1 MDPFENSN
9 HLEQPRQSRFRRAV
23 RVLKGRAGPNLSQAN
38 DAVLS
43 FIWIV
48 SGVLTVLIPLI
59 YRTIRKNM
67 YREEYMKYFWEE
79 EYEYYAEQR
88 KQNYEND
95 ANGYNYG
102 GAYTANAYSE
112 YMDVNRCRW
121 WQLNCFSFFV
131 NSEGEP
137 MEDQE
142 WMPAWYSGFSLTEEE
157 RAEMQDNL
165 EQPGSLKFVYV
176 WQIVLF
182 LALGVYGVMVIQQ
195 NRNPTG
201 LIIGLLVWSNFAF
214 LSMWLMADGSII
226 TEGQDVKR
234 TGFYGQMSV
243 LIFMTN
249 FWYFLHGLA
258 FLLVF
263 WIRASSMAEEDK
275 KEKEQRTAAEAPAEK
290 PYKAPATAL

>member
-9 HLEQPRQSRFRRAV
+9 HIEEPRQSRFRRAV
-23 RVLKGRAGPNLSQAN
+23 RGLKGRGGRNQSLPGN
-38 DAVLS
+38 AVLS
-43 FIWIV
+43 LTWIV
-48 SGVLTVLIPLI
+48 SSLLAVLIPLI

-112 YMDVNRCRW
+112 FVDVNRCRW

-131 NSEGEP
+131 NAEGEP
-137 MEDQE
+137 MQDQE
-142 WMPAWYSGFSLTEEE
+142 WMPTWYSGFSLTEEE
-157 RAEMQDNL
+157 RTEMQDNL

-182 LALGVYGVMVIQQ
+182 LALGVYGLMVIQQ

-226 TEGQDVKR
+226 TEGQEVKR

-263 WIRASSMAEEDK
+263 WIRASTVAKEDA
-275 KEKEQRTAAEAPAEK
+275 KEKEQRNCAEPPAEK
-290 PYKAPATAL
+290 PYKAPATSL